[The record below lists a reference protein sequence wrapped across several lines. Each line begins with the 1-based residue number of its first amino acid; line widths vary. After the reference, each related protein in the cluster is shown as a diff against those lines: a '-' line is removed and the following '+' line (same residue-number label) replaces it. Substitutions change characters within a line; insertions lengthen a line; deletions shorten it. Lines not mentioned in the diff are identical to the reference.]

1 MSIKGIGVDIEDVGR
16 FRKLP
21 YKSSPS
27 FYKKIFTPSEI
38 KYCLSK
44 ADPYPHFAVRFAG
57 KEAVL
62 KCLQSTIYK
71 ILDVEIRNSKNGA
84 PSVKV
89 KGQKGKFLVSF
100 SHTKDQAASIAL
112 WLN

>member
-1 MSIKGIGVDIEDVGR
+1 MNIKGIGVDIEEVNR

-21 YKSSPS
+21 YKGNPS
-27 FYKKIFTPSEI
+27 FYKKVFTLAEI

-44 ADPYPHFAVRFAG
+44 TDPYSFFTARFAA

-62 KCLQSTIYK
+62 KCLQSTVYK
-71 ILDVEIRNSKNGA
+71 VLDVEIYNSKNG
-84 PSVKV
+84 STLVKV
-89 KGQKGKFLVSF
+89 KGQKGKFLVSL
-100 SHTKDQAASIAL
+100 SHTKNQAAAIAL